1 MKNSRYYHGTLN
13 GLAVLALVCG
23 VPATV
28 YMPRDV
34 VLNQEQKAL
43 KKIFLNNGGTIMTQE
58 DFLRANA
65 VMDFG
70 DNI

>member
-1 MKNSRYYHGTLN
+1 MIVH
-13 GLAVLALVCG
+13 
-23 VPATV
+23 ATV
-28 YMPRDV
+28 YMPKDV

-43 KKIFLNNGGTIMTQE
+43 KKIFLNNGGSIMTQE
-58 DFLRANA
+58 DFLKSKA